1 MTDPTDAR
9 PPALPEPAP
18 PLIDSRELL
27 GEGGELRIRHQG
39 QEYRLRRT
47 RQGRLIL
54 TK

>member
-1 MTDPTDAR
+1 MTDHTDVQPSA
-9 PPALPEPAP
+9 PPEPAL

-27 GEGGELRIRHQG
+27 GEAGELRIRHQG